1 MFFVSLFVLILI
13 VRRPTT
19 STRSD
24 TLVPYTTLFR
34 SRSNARGGTDSRDLG
49 AERLEILPHII
60 EYRLLRRRITNRHDR
75 GERYALFGHH
85 FTSASEIVDEEAPV
99 GRRPDPLRKR
109 LRQNFPR
116 APFQIVLNEPGFNR
130 SAERRS
136 AKECAR
142 TFRSRC
148 SPFH

>member
-34 SRSNARGGTDSRDLG
+34 SRSNARGGTDIRDLG

-60 EYRLLRRRITNRHDR
+60 EYWLLRRRITNRHDR
-75 GERYALFGHH
+75 GERYALLGHH
-85 FTSASEIVDEEAPV
+85 FTSASQIVYEEAPV
-99 GRRPDPLRKR
+99 GRRPAPLRKR
-109 LRQNFPR
+109 LRQKFHR
-116 APFQIVLNEPGFNR
+116 DPFQIGLTLHGFN
-130 SAERRS
+130 
-136 AKECAR
+136 AR
-142 TFRSRC
+142 
-148 SPFH
+148 